1 MVNNYFVAL
10 IEFGGTD
17 NVLIVFIC
25 KSGRPDLREP
35 INSLAL

>member
-1 MVNNYFVAL
+1 MNNYLIAL

-17 NVLIVFIC
+17 NVLIAFIC
-25 KSGRPDLREP
+25 KSGRPDLKEP